1 MDSYLLRFERYAT
14 AQKWKKEDWATS
26 LSALLKG
33 KALDVYAL
41 MPVEEALNY
50 DMLKAALLK
59 RYELTEE
66 GFKRRY
72 KKCRSDSGET
82 FQQFTS
88 RMKSYFTRWIE
99 MSGINKT
106 YDGLADLIL
115 RDQFACFICGDKKHI
130 ARFCPDRAKGNNM
143 KVAAARTG
151 GRGRSRSPSKHVRFQ
166 DQRQGEELSDDR
178 KSDDNQVCG
187 ACFIHTDT
195 VSYVQAS
202 NMALRSVRGRKMH

>member
-1 MDSYLLRFERYAT
+1 MEGKDEMDSYLLRFERYAT
-14 AQKWKKEDWATS
+14 AQKWKKEDWATN

-72 KKCRSDSGET
+72 KKCRPDSGET

-88 RMKSYFTRWIE
+88 RMKSYFTRWVD
-99 MSGINKT
+99 MSGIHKT

-115 RDQFACFICGDKKHI
+115 EISLHLFVIETLNFSLE
-130 ARFCPDRAKGNNM
+130 KGN
-143 KVAAARTG
+143 
-151 GRGRSRSPSKHVRFQ
+151 PSHLNRLV
-166 DQRQGEELSDDR
+166 
-178 KSDDNQVCG
+178 N
-187 ACFIHTDT
+187 
-195 VSYVQAS
+195 
-202 NMALRSVRGRKMH
+202 